1 MDKAKVKKLIGDNIV
16 VVVLILLCIGFG
28 LASNTFFSSRN
39 ISNIMSQMCHNA
51 LLACGLTYVIIL
63 GGIYSGIVTPT
74 EAACVSVF
82 YALIVSLWI
91 YKSMKVSD
99 IMGFLK
105 SAVRSYAPL
114 CLLLAFAVAFGRI
127 LTLVN
132 GPAVVAEFLTNT
144 FSSRFTFLL
153 ALDIAML
160 IMGMFMDTGSAIAI
174 LGPILLVT
182 AKSFGVHEVQFGII
196 LVTNLAVGLVSP
208 PVGINLFV
216 GAPLVDESPTTIGK
230 AALPAI
236 GFFLIA
242 LLLIT
247 YIPAL

>member
-1 MDKAKVKKLIGDNIV
+1 
-16 VVVLILLCIGFG
+16 
-28 LASNTFFSSRN
+28 
-39 ISNIMSQMCHNA
+39 
-51 LLACGLTYVIIL
+51 
-63 GGIYSGIVTPT
+63 
-74 EAACVSVF
+74 
-82 YALIVSLWI
+82 
-91 YKSMKVSD
+91 
-99 IMGFLK
+99 
-105 SAVRSYAPL
+105 
-114 CLLLAFAVAFGRI
+114 
-127 LTLVN
+127 
-132 GPAVVAEFLTNT
+132 
-144 FSSRFTFLL
+144 
-153 ALDIAML
+153 ML

-247 YIPAL
+247 YIPALSLALIV